1 MKAVS
6 SYKAMIE
13 ELGKMVWVFANFQEY
28 PFNEMAKEQGWTLD
42 YIKKIQGKVQASTII
57 PEQIKEELIGDG
69 DEAKFVGRLRTAF
82 FELGADP
89 NFALSYYPEFDEACF
104 ALPSKDNPDKNKD
117 LIDALVA
124 VYGDEAA
131 PIMVRLESICQTA
144 NNIVQDVCS
153 MLDEVCKFVGYTPE
167 PQQGE
172 QEQQS
177 QQGEQEQQNEKGK
190 EIPTLKNTD
199 KERLV
204 FGNALMKQY
213 MSLDKDKYKWHKP
226 YNLLAYMCGR
236 LYCGD
241 RVIDIDDTEELKKG
255 HRQMPRTA
263 VKELFSGI
271 DVANNRYSMKEPP
284 TDYWIIDDLF
294 KDKGGVSR

>member
-28 PFNEMAKEQGWTLD
+28 PFKEMAKEQGWTLD

-172 QEQQS
+172 MSKELNIPEAKMYFAKAIELGLMDDNNNWLKGWQMLACFAREMS
-177 QQGEQEQQNEKGK
+177 LKLKLGKGERIAWKPFEAMFCVPKGK
-190 EIPTLKNTD
+190 LRLNYNDIQKTGQDPKEVYLID
-199 KERLV
+199 KV
-204 FGNALMKQY
+204 F
-213 MSLDKDKYKWHKP
+213 
-226 YNLLAYMCGR
+226 
-236 LYCGD
+236 
-241 RVIDIDDTEELKKG
+241 E
-255 HRQMPRTA
+255 
-263 VKELFSGI
+263 
-271 DVANNRYSMKEPP
+271 
-284 TDYWIIDDLF
+284 
-294 KDKGGVSR
+294 

>member
-28 PFNEMAKEQGWTLD
+28 PFKEMAKEQGWTLD

-153 MLDEVCKFVGYTPE
+153 MLDEVCSFVGYTPE

-172 QEQQS
+172 QQPQQKDLHYYCLKAV
-177 QQGEQEQQNEKGK
+177 EKGY
-190 EIPTLKNTD
+190 
-199 KERLV
+199 LV
-204 FGNALMKQY
+204 KVDGG
-213 MSLDKDKYKWHKP
+213 YKRATWSKA
-226 YNLLAYMCGR
+226 LLAYFLKHFLNTDGTFPDKEYCVMFGESR
-236 LYCGD
+236 LSKAADQLSINKNGD
-241 RVIDIDDTEELKKG
+241 GKPRGYEIVDELL
-255 HRQMPRTA
+255 Q
-263 VKELFSGI
+263 E
-271 DVANNRYSMKEPP
+271 
-284 TDYWIIDDLF
+284 
-294 KDKGGVSR
+294 